1 MNELQIFNNSEFGEI
16 RTVELNNEPWFVG
29 KDVAQALGYSDTRKA
44 VAMHVDEDDKTNCPI
59 TDSIGREQDTTII
72 NESGVYAL
80 VFGSKLES
88 AKKFK
93 HWITSEVLP
102 QIRKTGA
109 YGPKSQ
115 LEVLQIAINNLV
127 EQERQMK
134 ELSNRVDMIEAKTVT
149 SPVDYYTI
157 AGFASLRKSRI
168 DVSLANLL
176 GRKAAKISREY
187 GYDVGKVSD
196 PRYGTINTYH
206 VDILTKLFDEV

>member
-16 RTVELNNEPWFVG
+16 RTVEIEG
-29 KDVAQALGYSDTRKA
+29 KPYFYANDIAKALGYASPKDAITRHCKGA
-44 VAMHVDEDDKTNCPI
+44 INHRYLTNGGEQEARFIPEGDIYRLVIKSQLPSAERFESWVFDEVIP
-59 TDSIGREQDTTII
+59 S
-72 NESGVYAL
+72 
-80 VFGSKLES
+80 
-88 AKKFK
+88 
-93 HWITSEVLP
+93 
-102 QIRKTGA
+102 IRKTGA
-109 YGPKSQ
+109 YAPKSQ
-115 LEVLQIAINNLV
+115 LEVLQLAINNLV

-196 PRYGTINTYH
+196 PRYGTVNTYH